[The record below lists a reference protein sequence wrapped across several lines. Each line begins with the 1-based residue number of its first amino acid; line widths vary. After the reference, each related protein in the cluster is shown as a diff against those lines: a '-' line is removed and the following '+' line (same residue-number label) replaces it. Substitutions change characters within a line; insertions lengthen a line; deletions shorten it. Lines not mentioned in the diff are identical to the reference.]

1 MASVETLGA
10 LERRLNASIPQQQ
23 IRSEIEARLKRL
35 GKTAKASGFRQGKVP
50 LKIVEQQHGAQVHQE
65 VLGNALQS
73 SFAEAMLANS
83 LKVAGYPKYEITTT
97 DPAAAQIEYS
107 ATFEVYPEVI
117 LGDIALESVECATY
131 TLSEDDVD
139 NAIAK
144 LLKQH
149 LIFEPCD
156 RAAQKGDQVRIDFN
170 SKLDGKV
177 FEGGEVKDFKMVLG
191 GRRMFLEFEDAIT
204 GMKAGEI
211 KSFDKTF
218 PKDYHGKNVA
228 GKQVTFTIKLH
239 VVEASHPPQLDDEF
253 AKSLG
258 IKDGNVENLKI
269 EIRTNLAREA
279 ERRLKLRN
287 KDNAMTVLLKIG
299 QLDVPKVL
307 LEAEMKMLSQQAL
320 REMKERGVNMPGM
333 SVPPERFTEQAQK
346 RVKLGLILSALI
358 EQHNWQAKPEQVK
371 ALVQEY
377 AHGYEHPEE
386 VVAWHYSDPSRL
398 RDVENL
404 VLEDNA
410 VAWVMGA
417 AKVTGKALAFNEFME
432 NK

>member
-10 LERRLNASIPQQQ
+10 LERRINASIPQQQ
-23 IRSEIEARLKRL
+23 IRSEVETRLRRL
-35 GKTAKASGFRQGKVP
+35 GQTAKAPGFRPGKVP

-65 VLGNALQS
+65 VLGDALQR
-73 SFAEAMLANS
+73 SFAEAVLVNS
-83 LKVAGYPKYEITTT
+83 LKVAGYPKYEITTA

-131 TLSEDDVD
+131 TVSEDDVD
-139 NAIAK
+139 NTIATLRK
-144 LLKQH
+144 KH

-156 RAAQKGDQVRIDFN
+156 RAAQTGDQVRIDFTG
-170 SKLDGKV
+170 KLDGKV
-177 FEGGEVKDFKMVLG
+177 FEGGEVKDFKVVLG
-191 GRRMFLEFEDAIT
+191 GRRLLLDFEETII

-211 KSFDKTF
+211 KSFDMTF

-228 GKQVTFTIKLH
+228 GKEVTFTINLH
-239 VVEASHPPQLDDEF
+239 MVEAPHSPQLDDEF

-258 IKDGNVENLKI
+258 IKDGNVEKLKA

-279 ERRLKLRN
+279 ERLLKLRN
-287 KDNAMTVLLKIG
+287 KDNVMAVLLKIS

-307 LEAEMKMLSQQAL
+307 LEAEVKILSQQAL
-320 REMKERGVNMPGM
+320 REMKERGLNMPGM
-333 SVPPERFTEQAQK
+333 SIPPERFTEQATK
-346 RVKLGLILSALI
+346 RVQLGLILAALI
-358 EQHNWQAKPEQVK
+358 KQYNWQATPEQVK

-377 AHGYEHPEE
+377 AYGYEHPEE

-404 VLEDNA
+404 VQEDNV
-410 VAWVMGA
+410 VAWVMDT
-417 AKVTGKALAFNEFME
+417 AKVTGKALEFNELMGK
-432 NK
+432 N